1 MKYKCVNCDN
11 ISLKWEGRCSA
22 CGEWGTYEEFEDTTP
37 VKGGVKGSS
46 GSYSGKAEVQSLK
59 KIYSNKSGIA
69 LSKHRLSSGF
79 AEFDRVLGGGYV
91 PGEVVILSGEPGI
104 GKSTLLLQ
112 SVVLI
117 AKTSKVLY
125 VTAEESVSQFMSRV
139 ERIGG
144 SKSVSGNLFVSSETS
159 LEAIISAIESEKP
172 DFVVVDSIQAIVSER
187 STSFPGSIA
196 QVRLCGV
203 GLTEAA
209 KRLSIPLVIVGQIN
223 KEGGVAGPKILEHT
237 VDCVLYMEGQGD
249 GYYRMLKGL
258 KNRYGS
264 TFEVGVFEMETGGLV
279 EVADPS
285 SVFIEASDL
294 SPGSCVSAMVNG
306 SRVVFVEIQALVV
319 ERGATA
325 GPLRRVAT
333 GISRQRLEMLCAV
346 LTRHTSIMLGD
357 KDVFVNVAGG
367 VKVDSPSVDLAICA
381 AIKSSAINS
390 KSDPQALYVGEVG
403 LTGRI
408 SGFLGLDAVMKE
420 ASRLGYKKLLGP
432 VSDKKAGRLNISQMK
447 YISEVI

>member
-22 CGEWGTYEEFEDTTP
+22 CGEWGSYEEFEEVTAKKAGLT
-37 VKGGVKGSS
+37 GVSRG
-46 GSYSGKAEVQSLK
+46 AADVQSLK
-59 KIYSNKSGIA
+59 SIYANKEKVE
-69 LSKHRLSSGF
+69 LSQKRLSSGF
-79 AEFDRVLGGGYV
+79 DEFDRVLGGGYV

-112 SVVLI
+112 SVVKI
-117 AKTSKVLY
+117 AKSNTVLY

-144 SKSVSGNLFVSSETS
+144 SKSISANLLVSSEVN
-159 LEAIISAIESEKP
+159 LESIVAAIESEKP

-187 STSFPGSIA
+187 STSYPGSIA

-203 GLTEAA
+203 GLTEVA

-264 TFEVGVFEMETGGLV
+264 TFEVGVFEMESGGLM
-279 EVADPS
+279 EVMDPS
-285 SVFIEASDL
+285 SVFIEGTDL
-294 SPGSCVSAMVNG
+294 SPGSCLSALVNG

-346 LTRHTSIMLGD
+346 LTRHTGVFLGD

-367 VKVDSPSVDLAICA
+367 IKAESPSVDLAVCA

-390 KSDPQALYVGEVG
+390 KSDPYSLYVGEVG

-420 ASRLGYKKLLGP
+420 AGRLGYKKIVTPQSG
-432 VSDKKAGRLNISQMK
+432 KASSKVKVTAVKSISK
-447 YISEVI
+447 VV

>member
-11 ISLKWEGRCSA
+11 LSLKWEGRCSA
-22 CGEWGTYEEFEDTTP
+22 CGEWGTYEEYEDSSSQP
-37 VKGGVKGSS
+37 NKKGGGSHAP
-46 GSYSGKAEVQSLK
+46 AEIKSLK
-59 KIYSNKSGIA
+59 EIYKNKESVI
-69 LSKHRLSSGF
+69 LSQKRLGSGF
-79 AEFDRVLGGGYV
+79 DELDRVLGGGFV

-112 SVVLI
+112 SVVRI
-117 AKTSKVLY
+117 AKSHRVLY

-144 SKSVSGNLFVSSETS
+144 SEDVAGNLFVSSEVN
-159 LEAIISAIESEKP
+159 LETIIAAIQDQKP
-172 DFVVVDSIQAIVSER
+172 EFVVVDSIQAVVSDR

-203 GLTEAA
+203 GLTEVA
-209 KRLSIPLVIVGQIN
+209 KRLSIPIVIVGQIN

-264 TFEVGVFEMETGGLV
+264 TFEVGVFEMKSGGLM

-285 SVFIEASDL
+285 SVFIESRDL
-294 SPGSCVSAMVNG
+294 SPGSCLSAMVNG

-319 ERGATA
+319 ERSGTG
-325 GPLRRVAT
+325 GPMRRIAT

-346 LTRHTSIMLGD
+346 LTRHTGIFLGD

-367 VKVDSPSVDLAICA
+367 IKVDSPSVDLAVCA
-381 AIKSSAINS
+381 AIKSSANS
-390 KSDPQALYVGEVG
+390 TKSDPTAMYMGEVG

-408 SGFLGLDAVMKE
+408 SGFLGMDAVLKE
-420 ASRLGYKKLLGP
+420 AVRLGYKKVYGP
-432 VSDKKAGRLNISQMK
+432 LAGKSSKKAKFTSVG
-447 YISEVI
+447 YISKVV